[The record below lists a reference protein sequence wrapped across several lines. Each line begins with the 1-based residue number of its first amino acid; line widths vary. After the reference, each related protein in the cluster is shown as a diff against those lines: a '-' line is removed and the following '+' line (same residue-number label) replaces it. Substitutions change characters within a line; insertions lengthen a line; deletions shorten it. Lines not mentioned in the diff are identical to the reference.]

1 MMSSRTDTHIF
12 IIYSYSD
19 DKLLQARLFSYP
31 DTQRYRLGGN
41 YLMLPVNAP
50 RNNHFNNMHNGEMNF
65 MHRSSE
71 VNYWPS
77 TNMRVSVAKPYVS
90 S

>member
-1 MMSSRTDTHIF
+1 MTRVTNKHSFDLH
-12 IIYSYSD
+12 SYSD

-50 RNNHFNNMHNGEMNF
+50 RNSHFNNMHNGRMNF
-65 MHRSSE
+65 MKRTSP
-71 VNYWPS
+71 VNYHPS
-77 TNMRVSVAKPYVS
+77 RIQPVAEAAP
-90 S
+90 

>member
-50 RNNHFNNMHNGEMNF
+50 RNNHFNNMHNGRMNF
-65 MHRSSE
+65 MQRTSA
-71 VNYWPS
+71 VNYHPS
-77 TNMRVSVAKPYVS
+77 RIQSVAEAAE
-90 S
+90 